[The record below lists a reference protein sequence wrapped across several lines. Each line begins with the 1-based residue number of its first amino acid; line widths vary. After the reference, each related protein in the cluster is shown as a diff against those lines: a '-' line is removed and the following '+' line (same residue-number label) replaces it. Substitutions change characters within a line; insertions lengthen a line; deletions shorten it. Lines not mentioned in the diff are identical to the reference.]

1 MEERPLNNA
10 WVGFDVGKEFHWVHV
25 LWTPREHNCSPAGLK
40 TTRPTFWPSSRR
52 SSPSQRKSSGRPTS
66 PGAAQR
72 CCWLFC
78 GRRAKR

>member
-10 WVGFDVGKEFHWVHV
+10 WVGFDVGKEFHWVHA
-25 LWTPREHNCSPAGLK
+25 LDPSGTQLLSRRIENDEADLLG
-40 TTRPTFWPSSRR
+40 SSRR